1 MRSEDDRGT
10 HVDVQARRAARAL
23 RTAASRLEASAR
35 VDFERFERIR
45 RRRVRVERYK
55 VIAIAV
61 ALAAAVAV
69 AASRMAS
76 PQSPPVPASPAPLPG
91 NGLIVFGR
99 SSVGIDQQRSLY
111 TVAPDGT
118 SEQRLPVTYTDC
130 GEWSPDASLLHITA
144 SEYPG
149 APARPAVVR
158 PDGSGFRIFDAG
170 VPADLNLG
178 CGDWSPDGTRLVFE
192 GFGSPES
199 INGIYSIDA
208 HDGSGLTRLTHGL
221 DFVPQYA
228 PDGSSVV
235 FHRTAPDGAP
245 HQGTSA
251 LFIVGVDGSDP
262 RRVTPWGAAMSGGSW
277 GPGGLIVFVGPG
289 HALWTVRPDGTA
301 LERTGIELPGTP
313 FQPRWSPDGSAIT
326 LGVQVGGQADIYT
339 VAADGSGLTRL
350 TNTPSADEWWPD
362 WSAS

>member
-23 RTAASRLEASAR
+23 RAAASRLEPSAR
-35 VDFERFERIR
+35 VDFERFDRIR

-55 VIAIAV
+55 VIAVAAAIAV
-61 ALAAAVAV
+61 AVAV
-69 AASRMAS
+69 AASRVTS
-76 PQSPPVPASPAPLPG
+76 LQPPVPASPAPLPG
-91 NGLIVFGR
+91 NGFIVFGR
-99 SSVGIDQQRSLY
+99 SGVGLEQRSLF

-118 SEQRLPVTYTDC
+118 NEQRLPVTYTDC

-149 APARPAVVR
+149 APARPALVR
-158 PDGSGFRIFDAG
+158 PDGSGFKIFDAG

-178 CGDWSPDGTRLVFE
+178 CGDWSPDGTHLVFE

-199 INGIYSIDA
+199 IGGIYTIDA
-208 HDGSGLTRLTHGL
+208 RDGSGLARLTQGL

-228 PDGSSVV
+228 ADGSGVV
-235 FHRTAPDGAP
+235 YQRTAPAGAP
-245 HQGTSA
+245 HQGMSA
-251 LFIVGVDGSDP
+251 LFVVGVDGSDP
-262 RRVTPWGAAMSGGSW
+262 RRITPWGAAISGGSW
-277 GPGGLIVFVGPG
+277 APDGLIVFVGPG

-326 LGVQVGGQADIYT
+326 LGVRVGGQTDIYA
-339 VAADGSGLTRL
+339 VSADGSGLTRL
-350 TNTPSADEWWPD
+350 TDTPSADEWWPD
-362 WSAS
+362 WSVG

>member
-55 VIAIAV
+55 VITIAV
-61 ALAAAVAV
+61 ALAVAVAV

-76 PQSPPVPASPAPLPG
+76 TNPPVPASPAPLPW

-99 SSVGIDQQRSLY
+99 SSVDLDQQRSLY

-149 APARPAVVR
+149 APARAAVVR
-158 PDGSGFRIFDAG
+158 PDGSGFTIFDAG

-178 CGDWSPDGTRLVFE
+178 CGDWSPDGTHLVVE

-199 INGIYSIDA
+199 IDGIYTIDA

-235 FHRTAPDGAP
+235 FQRTAPDGAP
-245 HQGTSA
+245 KQGATA
-251 LFIVGVDGSDP
+251 LFLVDVGGSDP
-262 RRVTPWGAAMSGGSW
+262 RRITPWGTATSGGSW
-277 GPGGLIVFVGPG
+277 SPDGLIVFAGSG
-289 HALWTVRPDGTA
+289 RSLWTVRPDGTA
-301 LERTGIELPGTP
+301 LERTAIELPGTP

-326 LGVQVGGQADIYT
+326 LGVRVGEQTDIYT
-339 VAADGSGLTRL
+339 VAADGSRLTRI
-350 TNTPSADEWWPD
+350 TDTPSAEEWWPD
-362 WSAS
+362 WSAG